1 MKGRASRR
9 FQPGESPR
17 PIVGL
22 YPVIVKTLRRFV
34 ASSNMH
40 GMGSGWE
47 KLKQGTVAMAVVF
60 KTSRELL
67 CHLMITGILKF
78 MS

>member
-1 MKGRASRR
+1 M
-9 FQPGESPR
+9 
-17 PIVGL
+17 
-22 YPVIVKTLRRFV
+22 IVKTLRRFV
-34 ASSNMH
+34 ASSSIH